1 MIQFYYK
8 IWGLGTRYICSGS
21 SPAVFHTKKKA
32 SSPHPY
38 SNLNSWRL
46 VWNLIEFSFIQF
58 DCIFMLEMGALCS
71 YMTKRTKEISL
82 LLIFF
87 FFSDV
92 WCKQANEGVNELT
105 RRKIFNWQKTP
116 LRKSGAFESTSNHFS
131 CLQFCCHPRLPLDI
145 VFIVHMFI

>member
-8 IWGLGTRYICSGS
+8 IWGLGTRDICSGS

-32 SSPHPY
+32 SSSHPY
-38 SNLNSWRL
+38 SNLNSWRI

-87 FFSDV
+87 SDV
-92 WCKQANEGVNELT
+92 WCKQENEGVNELT

-116 LRKSGAFESTSNHFS
+116 LRKSGGFESTSSHFS
-131 CLQFCCHPRLPLDI
+131 CFQFCCHPRLPLDI